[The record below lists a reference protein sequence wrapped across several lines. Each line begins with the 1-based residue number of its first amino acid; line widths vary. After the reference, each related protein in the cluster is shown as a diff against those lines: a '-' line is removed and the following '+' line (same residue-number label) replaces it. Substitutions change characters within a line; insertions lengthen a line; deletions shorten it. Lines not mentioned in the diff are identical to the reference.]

1 VPPWSFV
8 GRGEELVRL
17 TEAAAGAT
25 GRGLILGGAAG
36 IGKSRLLREGIAT
49 LDTDRLSVWTAT
61 ANAATAGL
69 PLGGLSQVLP
79 AEQPGGAS
87 PAGLL
92 RWAIDALRRQAA
104 GRPIVLAIDD
114 AHLLDPLSAT
124 LVYYVARTEHAT
136 VLATVRTGEP
146 VPDPIRALWT
156 DDLVERVELGPLTAQ
171 ETADLLGQVLGG
183 PVDSASVER
192 LWQLS
197 QGNALLLRELV
208 IAARAS
214 GDIGESYGIWRWT
227 GRFELAPT
235 LTDVIDARIGQL
247 TPAVRTVLEL
257 VAFGEPIGLPLLV
270 RATDAAAVEIAEE
283 RQLIRVVRDDRRV
296 NVRLA
301 HPLYGEVV
309 RKRCPVTRFRRLLA
323 NLADLFE
330 DVGARRR
337 DDLLRVAVWR
347 LDSDTARDP
356 GQLLSA
362 SRQAFT
368 TYDIPLAARL
378 ARAALNAGGGF
389 EAAEM
394 LGTLLM
400 FADRPIEALRILD
413 SVTDLISDDQQRS
426 RWLGI
431 RAIVTYWGLT
441 EECTTAHLAKEGP
454 ALADPAARG
463 WVRAVES
470 IMRLHHGEH
479 ATALD
484 LATSVL
490 DDPDNAAG
498 SRALAASTVGHL
510 NAARGAA
517 VETLRSMAAVQDDA
531 PRWRAE
537 TPYIQLAV
545 ELARGTAMILAGDL
559 AAVDKMVAAE
569 FAGLAD
575 AGDLRLGS
583 GYVTLVRAQAARMR
597 GQLHAAARYAA
608 QAAAVLATS
617 QVYAALANA
626 ERAHVAALSGDHTLA
641 AEAISESD
649 RLHRRTMH
657 ILYPWL
663 ESARSWVATCSGD
676 LVTGT
681 EVLYRLADQL
691 RTDEFAG
698 HELHALHDLVRLGH
712 ARQVVDRLT
721 ELSQTV
727 EGPLAPLA
735 AWHARA
741 AADADGSGL
750 LAVAEEFADLGMILY
765 GAEAAAAAIPPLR
778 AARAPQTAAAAELL
792 TALLARCDGAQVP
805 TLSVPTPA
813 LTTRERQIAKLAAA
827 GVPSKEIA
835 DQLYLSARTVD
846 NHLLRVYAKLG
857 VAGRAELSAALR
869 ALPHHED

>member
-1 VPPWSFV
+1 MAQ
-8 GRGEELVRL
+8 L
-17 TEAAAGAT
+17 TGAAAGAT

-49 LDTDRLSVWTAT
+49 LDMERIAVWSAT

-92 RWAIDALRRQAA
+92 RWAIDALHREAA

-136 VLATVRTGEP
+136 VLATVRTGEV

-156 DDLVERVELGPLTAQ
+156 DDLVDRVELGPLTEA
-171 ETADLLGQVLGG
+171 ETADLLHHVFGG
-183 PVDSASVER
+183 PVDSASVGR

-208 IAARAS
+208 IAARSS
-214 GDIGESYGIWRWT
+214 GDIGESYGVWRWT
-227 GRFELAPT
+227 GRFGLAPT
-235 LTDVIDARIGQL
+235 LTEVIDARIGQL
-247 TPAVRTVLEL
+247 TPEVRRVLEL

-270 RATDAAAVEIAEE
+270 RATDAEAVEVAEE
-283 RQLIRVVRDDRRV
+283 RQLIRVVRDDRRA
-296 NVRLA
+296 NVELA
-301 HPLYGEVV
+301 HPMYGEVV
-309 RKRCPVTRFRRLLA
+309 RKRSPVTRYRRLLA
-323 NLADLFE
+323 DLANLVE
-330 DVGARRR
+330 GVGARRR

-356 GQLLSA
+356 DQLLTA
-362 SRQAFT
+362 CRQAFVR
-368 TYDIPLAARL
+368 YDIPLAARL

-400 FADRPIEALRILD
+400 FADQPAEALRILD
-413 SVTDLISDDQQRS
+413 TASDLISDDRRRS
-426 RWLGI
+426 RWLGV

-441 EECTTAHLAKEGP
+441 EECTLPHLAKE
-454 ALADPAARG
+454 ALALTDPGARG

-470 IMRLHHGEH
+470 IMRLHHGETG
-479 ATALD
+479 TAWE
-484 LATSVL
+484 LAGSVL
-490 DDPDNAAG
+490 DSPDTTA
-498 SRALAASTVGHL
+498 SPRALAASTVGHL
-510 NAARGAA
+510 RAAQGAPVETMRAMAA
-517 VETLRSMAAVQDDA
+517 VEADA
-531 PRWRAE
+531 PRWRVE

-559 AAVDKMVAAE
+559 PAVDTMVAAE

-575 AGDLRLGS
+575 AGDFRLGS

-597 GQLHAAARYAA
+597 GQLHDAARYAG
-608 QAAAVLATS
+608 QAAAVLATG

-626 ERAHVAALSGDHTLA
+626 ERAHVAALSGDHALA
-641 AEAISESD
+641 AEAIAESD
-649 RLHRRTMH
+649 RCHRPTMR

-663 ESARSWVATCSGD
+663 ESARSWVATCAGD
-676 LVTGT
+676 VATGT
-681 EVLYRLADQL
+681 AVLHRLVD
-691 RTDEFAG
+691 RTQDDGFGA
-698 HELHALHDLVRLGH
+698 HELHALHDLVRLGQ
-712 ARQVVDRLT
+712 ARRVAGRID
-721 ELSQTV
+721 ELAPTV
-727 EGPLAPLA
+727 EGPLAPLI

-741 AADADGSGL
+741 AADGDGNGL
-750 LAVAEEFADLGMILY
+750 LAVAEEFADLGMVLY

-792 TALLARCDGAQVP
+792 TTLLARCDGAQVP
-805 TLSVPTPA
+805 TLSVPQPA
-813 LTTRERQIAKLAAA
+813 LTTRERQIARLAAA
-827 GVPSKEIA
+827 GVSSKEIA

-846 NHLLRVYAKLG
+846 NHLLRVYSKLG
-857 VAGRAELSAALR
+857 VAGRAELASALR
-869 ALPHHED
+869 ALPHHDY

>member
-1 VPPWSFV
+1 MAQ
-8 GRGEELVRL
+8 L
-17 TEAAAGAT
+17 TGAAAGAT

-36 IGKSRLLREGIAT
+36 IGKSRLLREGIAA
-49 LDTDRLSVWTAT
+49 LDTERLSVWSAT

-136 VLATVRTGEP
+136 VLATVRTGEA

-156 DDLVERVELGPLTAQ
+156 DDLVERVELGPLTES
-171 ETADLLGQVLGG
+171 ETADLLAQVLGG
-183 PVDSASVER
+183 PVDSASVTR

-208 IAARAS
+208 IASRAS
-214 GDIGESYGIWRWT
+214 GDIELAYGVWRWT
-227 GRFELAPT
+227 GRFALAPT
-235 LTDVIDARIGQL
+235 LTEVIDARIGQL
-247 TPAVRTVLEL
+247 TPAVRRVLEL

-270 RATDAAAVEIAEE
+270 RATDAEAVEIAEE
-283 RQLIRVVRDDRRV
+283 RQLIRVVRDDRRA
-296 NVRLA
+296 NVELA
-301 HPLYGEVV
+301 HPMYGEVV

-323 NLADLFE
+323 DLANLVE
-330 DVGARRR
+330 SVGARRR

-356 GQLLSA
+356 AQLLA
-362 SRQAFT
+362 ACRQAFT
-368 TYDIPLAARL
+368 RYDIPLAARL
-378 ARAALNAGGGF
+378 ARAALGAGGGF

-400 FADRPIEALRILD
+400 FADQPEEALRILD
-413 SVTDLISDDQQRS
+413 SATELIGDDRQRS

-441 EECTTAHLAKEGP
+441 EECTLAHLAKE
-454 ALADPAARG
+454 ALALSDPQAQA

-470 IMRLHHGEH
+470 IMRLHHGETG
-479 ATALD
+479 TALD
-484 LATSVL
+484 LARSVL
-490 DDPDNAAG
+490 DDPDTAA
-498 SRALAASTVGHL
+498 SPRALAASTVGHL
-510 NAARGAA
+510 RAAEGAP
-517 VETLRSMAAVQDDA
+517 VETMRQMAEVEADA

-559 AAVDKMVAAE
+559 PAVDRIVAAE

-575 AGDLRLGS
+575 AGEFRLGS
-583 GYVTLVRAQAARMR
+583 GYVTLIRAQSARMR
-597 GQLHAAARYAA
+597 GQLHDAARYAS
-608 QAAAVLATS
+608 QAAAVLATG
-617 QVYAALANA
+617 QIYAALANA
-626 ERAHVAALSGDHTLA
+626 ERAHVAALSGDHALA
-641 AEAISESD
+641 AEAIAESD
-649 RLHRRTMH
+649 RYHHPNMQ

-663 ESARSWVATCSGD
+663 ESARSWVAICGGD
-676 LVTGT
+676 AATGGQI
-681 EVLYRLADQL
+681 LRRLAE
-691 RTDEFAG
+691 RTRDDGFAA
-698 HELHALHDLVRLGH
+698 HELHALHDLIRLGH
-712 ARQVVDRLT
+712 ARSVVDRVADLAG
-721 ELSQTV
+721 QV
-727 EGPLAPLA
+727 EGPLAPLI

-741 AADADGSGL
+741 AADGDGTGL
-750 LAVAEEFADLGMILY
+750 LDVAEEFAELGMVLY
-765 GAEAAAAAIPPLR
+765 AAEAAAAAIPPLR
-778 AARAPQTAAAAELL
+778 ATRAPQTAVAAELL
-792 TALLARCDGAQVP
+792 TSLLARCDGARVP
-805 TLSVPTPA
+805 TLSVPQPA
-813 LTTRERQIAKLAAA
+813 LTTRERQIARLAAA

-857 VAGRAELSAALR
+857 VAGRAELAAALR
-869 ALPHHED
+869 ALPQPDE

>member
-1 VPPWSFV
+1 MAQ
-8 GRGEELVRL
+8 L
-17 TEAAAGAT
+17 TGAAAGAT

-36 IGKSRLLREGIAT
+36 IGKSRLLREGIAV
-49 LDTDRLSVWTAT
+49 LDTDRFSVWSAT

-69 PLGGLSQVLP
+69 PLGGLSQILP
-79 AEQPGGAS
+79 AEQPGGVS

-104 GRPIVLAIDD
+104 GRPIVLTIDD

-136 VLATVRTGEP
+136 VLATVRTGEV

-156 DDLVERVELGPLTAQ
+156 DDLVDRVELGPLTAA
-171 ETADLLGQVLGG
+171 ETADLLSQVLGG
-183 PVDSASVER
+183 PVDSASVDR

-208 IAARAS
+208 IAARSS
-214 GDIGESYGIWRWT
+214 GDISESYGIWRWT
-227 GRFELAPT
+227 GRFALAPT
-235 LTDVIDARIGQL
+235 LTEVIDARIGQL

-301 HPLYGEVV
+301 HPMYGEVV
-309 RKRCPVTRFRRLLA
+309 RTRCPVTRFRRLLA
-323 NLADLFE
+323 DLAELVE
-330 DVGARRR
+330 SVGARRR

-356 GQLLSA
+356 ALLLSA
-362 SRQAFT
+362 CRLAFV

-378 ARAALNAGGGF
+378 ARAALGAGGGF

-400 FADRPIEALRILD
+400 FADQPAEALRILD
-413 SVTDLISDDQQRS
+413 AATDLIGDDHQRS

-441 EECTTAHLAKEGP
+441 EECTLQHLAKEAA
-454 ALADPAARG
+454 ALADPDARS

-470 IMRLHHGEH
+470 IMRFHHGEQD
-479 ATALD
+479 TARE
-484 LATSVL
+484 LAQSVL
-490 DDPDNAAG
+490 DNAGAAA
-498 SRALAASTVGHL
+498 SPRALAASTIGHL
-510 NAARGAA
+510 RAARGAP
-517 VETLRSMAAVQDDA
+517 VETMHAMAEVEADA
-531 PRWRAE
+531 SHWRAE

-559 AAVDKMVAAE
+559 DAVDRMVAAE

-575 AGDLRLGS
+575 AGDFRLGS

-597 GQLHAAARYAA
+597 GQLHDAARYAG

-626 ERAHVAALSGDHTLA
+626 ERAYAAALSGDHALA
-641 AEAISESD
+641 ADAIAESD
-649 RLHRRTMH
+649 RLHHPTMH
-657 ILYPWL
+657 VMYPWL

-676 LVTGT
+676 AATGT
-681 EVLYRLADQL
+681 AVLHRLVDRL
-691 RTDEFAG
+691 RTDGFAG

-712 ARQVVDRLT
+712 ARKVVDRLA
-721 ELSQTV
+721 ELGGTV
-727 EGPLAPLA
+727 EGPLAPLM
-735 AWHARA
+735 AWHARS
-741 AADADGSGL
+741 AADADGAGL
-750 LAVAEEFADLGMILY
+750 LAVAEEFADLGMTLY
-765 GAEAAAAAIPPLR
+765 AAEAAAAAIPPLR

-792 TALLARCDGAQVP
+792 TALLARCEGAQVP
-805 TLSVPTPA
+805 TLSVPQPA
-813 LTTRERQIAKLAAA
+813 LTNRERQIAKLAAA

-846 NHLLRVYAKLG
+846 NHLLRVYSKLG
-857 VAGRAELSAALR
+857 VAGRAELTGALR
-869 ALPHHED
+869 ALPQNDE